1 MRAAPMLVLSAT
13 FLWSGCPS
21 EQAADDDDAVDVYLA
36 MEGRWIGPATDSDGH
51 DAELRIEFLRHAT
64 VSEEAGL
71 AMYRYADL
79 GTACPTRWHRLDED
93 PPTYRFTEIDEG
105 DPNPCE
111 NGEVEI
117 AHPRAGQVLISSV
130 DKALANDF
138 PDLLDWDCI
147 AALDPRPPIEL
158 PAVDVDDEIYRTFLE
173 RAEEIDALNRK

>member
-21 EQAADDDDAVDVYLA
+21 EQAADDDDDVVDDDDAVADDDDAVDLYLA

-64 VSEEAGL
+64 VGEEAGL

-117 AHPRAGQVLISSV
+117 VHST
-130 DKALANDF
+130 ANEGSLGF
-138 PDLLDWDCI
+138 T
-147 AALDPRPPIEL
+147 RTNMFG
-158 PAVDVDDEIYRTFLE
+158 DVTASGTLTPFV
-173 RAEEIDALNRK
+173 EE